1 MLPTVR
7 AVLHYPITASYR
19 ADTQAWLDVATGNY
33 STAERQALD
42 ALLGGFATDG
52 ILSFDR
58 LWALQFGDNEADS
71 LRCIVSRQ
79 SATKAGATPPTFVRR
94 QGWQGNTSTGFINT
108 NWAPSTGVN
117 FLQDSSS
124 AGCHVRRVSTV
135 TGILRMLLG
144 VQNASNQNCINV
156 GILDNNTVTF
166 YRVNSST
173 VSQDNASI
181 RINSDNTYYSVSRAN
196 STDTVCRKDS
206 TEFASAA
213 ATTGRSVLNAYL
225 LARNLN
231 GSVSGQANHQMS
243 MAHFGA
249 AQTTAQNANFR
260 SRMDTFNT
268 AIGYVP

>member
-7 AVLHYPITASYR
+7 SILHYPITASYR
-19 ADTQAWLDVATGNY
+19 ADTNAWIAAATGSY
-33 STAERQALD
+33 STAEIQALD
-42 ALLGGFATDG
+42 ALLGGLDADG
-52 ILSFDR
+52 ILLLDR
-58 LWALQFGDNEADS
+58 LFLLHFGDNEADS
-71 LRCIVSRQ
+71 LRCVVSRQ

-117 FLQDSSS
+117 FLQDSGSI
-124 AGCHVRRVSTV
+124 GCHVRRVSTV

-144 VQNASNQNCINV
+144 VQNGSNLNCSIV
-156 GILDNNTVTF
+156 GILDNNTTVF
-166 YRVNSST
+166 YRMNSGTVNQT
-173 VSQDNASI
+173 AAAI
-181 RINSDNTYYSVSRAN
+181 RINSDNTYYSVSRVNSAN
-196 STDTVCRKDS
+196 MVCRKDS
-206 TEFASAA
+206 AEVASAA

-225 LARNLN
+225 LARNLD

>member
-1 MLPTVR
+1 MLPTAR
-7 AVLHYPITASYR
+7 SILHYPTTPSFR

-58 LWALQFGDNEADS
+58 LYLLQFGDNEADS
-71 LRCIVSRQ
+71 LRCIVSRTL
-79 SATKAGATPPTFVRR
+79 ATKAGATPPTFVRR

-124 AGCHVRRVSTV
+124 IGCHVRRVSTV

-144 VQNASNQNCINV
+144 VQSASNLNCSIV
-156 GILDNNTVTF
+156 GILDNNT
-166 YRVNSST
+166 T
-173 VSQDNASI
+173 VSYRMNSGSVNQTAAAI
-181 RINSDNTYYSVSRAN
+181 RINSDNTYYSVSRVN
-196 STDTVCRKDS
+196 SADMVCRKDS
-206 TEFASAA
+206 AEVASSA

-225 LARNLN
+225 LARNLDGSTN
-231 GSVSGQANHQMS
+231 GGANHQMS